1 MQTKKQ
7 TEKFKLWV
15 PFRRTKLP
23 NLKVRSSLFNEWTNT
38 APMGAAEPFQ
48 LHLSVQILAEDCS
61 FLRSKTKGKNTK
73 GKMATACL
81 WSTLIATWAGP
92 LLYSPLEVS
101 RVPPA
106 ECWLQATGQE
116 PSKCKWG
123 HFFLHIISF
132 LCIPFIQ
139 PQTPYFI
146 SFDLTKD
153 IPKDKGLCKLACWG
167 KLFVV
172 LLRGL
177 YKNII
182 IQSI

>member
-1 MQTKKQ
+1 M
-7 TEKFKLWV
+7 L
-15 PFRRTKLP
+15 
-23 NLKVRSSLFNEWTNT
+23 NEWTNT

-48 LHLSVQILAEDCS
+48 LRLSVRILAEDCS

-92 LLYSPLEVS
+92 LLYSSLEVS

-106 ECWLQATGQE
+106 ECWLQTTGQE
-116 PSKCKWG
+116 PSKRKWG

-139 PQTPYFI
+139 PQTPYFL
-146 SFDLTKD
+146 SFDLAKD
-153 IPKDKGLCKLACWG
+153 IFQKIKGYVSWLAEENC
-167 KLFVV
+167 
-172 LLRGL
+172 LLSYLEATCCNYSL
-177 YKNII
+177 YFIKIHSLYFI
-182 IQSI
+182 KI